1 MMIYAAIWFFATVHA
16 APAAN
21 AKPSGRIENKN
32 TVAVPAS
39 SAPAYR
45 YSSKG
50 KADPFKPFME
60 TDIAVITKRNE
71 EQKRRQ
77 TKTVAGTLSPL
88 QKDAISR
95 FVLVGIVGD
104 FKERIA
110 VVEDKAANRHY
121 PIFPGTY
128 IGQNGGRVE
137 TILADRVIVKEI
149 VQDENTQN
157 KKQQYRTIE
166 ILLHNDQ

>member
-1 MMIYAAIWFFATVHA
+1 MLIYAIILFFASVHA
-16 APAAN
+16 LPAAN
-21 AKPSGRIENKN
+21 AKPSGQPEKMGA
-32 TVAVPAS
+32 VAAS
-39 SAPAYR
+39 TPAYR
-45 YSSKG
+45 YNPRG

-60 TDIAVITKRNE
+60 TDAAVIAKRAE
-71 EQKRRQ
+71 EEKRKQ
-77 TKTVAGTLSPL
+77 AKTVTGALSPL
-88 QKDAISR
+88 QKGAIAK

-104 FKERIA
+104 SKGYTA

-149 VQDENTQN
+149 VQDENAKN
-157 KKQQYRTIE
+157 KKQQVHRIE
-166 ILLHNDQ
+166 MLLHSDQ